1 MDFGIGIASGV
12 DGWKAAQRA
21 EALGFTHAWFYD
33 TQMLCAD
40 VFVSLALAAVR
51 TSRIRL
57 GTGVLVP
64 TNRIAP
70 AAANGFATLAKLAPG
85 RIDFGV
91 GTGFTARNTMG
102 LPAMRLTD
110 LREYVRVVRG
120 LLAGDTV
127 QWEAEGA
134 ARAVRFLDPAGGLLA
149 VGGRI
154 PLHVSA
160 FGPRARAL
168 TAEIADG
175 WLAFV
180 GRPSRAARDVRE
192 MDERCRAA
200 GRDPGTLY
208 KTAFTMGCVL
218 ADGEDADGPR
228 ARAEA
233 GPLALAF
240 FHGVMDGSLKAR
252 VPDALAPAVAE
263 YRRLYERLE
272 PTDARYLTLHKGHF
286 IRPRPE
292 EERFLTAALM
302 RDLTTTGT
310 ADKLVERVRG
320 LAAAGYQQLAIC
332 LAPGHED
339 AIEAWARVQERV

>member
-12 DGWKAAQRA
+12 EGWQAAQRA

-40 VFVSLALAAVR
+40 AFVSMALAAVK

-70 AAANGFATLAKLAPG
+70 AAANGFATLLKLAPG

-102 LPAMRLTD
+102 LPAMRLAD

-120 LLAGDTV
+120 LLGGDMV
-127 QWEAEGA
+127 EWQAEGA
-134 ARAVRFLDPAGGLLA
+134 PRKVRFLDPGAGLLA

-154 PLHVSA
+154 PVHLSA

-180 GRPSRAARDVRE
+180 GRPSRAERDIRE
-192 MDERCRAA
+192 MQESCRVA
-200 GRDPGTLY
+200 GRDPATLY

-218 ADGEDADGPR
+218 ADGESADGPR
-228 ARAEA
+228 ARAQA
-233 GPLALAF
+233 GPLALSF
-240 FHGVMDGSLKAR
+240 FHGVMDGSLKVR
-252 VPDALAPAVAE
+252 VPEALAPAVAA
-263 YRRLYERLE
+263 YRQLYERYE
-272 PTDARYLTLHKGHF
+272 PADARYLTLHKGHF

-292 EERFLTAALM
+292 EAPFLTATLV

-310 ADKLVERVRG
+310 AGELVERVRA
-320 LAAAGYQQLAIC
+320 LAGAGYQQLAIC

-339 AIEAWARVQERV
+339 AIEEWARVMERV